1 LSFRFLPCISAF
13 SISHAVESHGTLI
26 TTTMAD
32 RATLSGGNFTATRH
46 STTYDYVSPIK
57 LDLAGKNVLIT
68 GAAWQDGVGYAT
80 AIAFA
85 RAGASV
91 IALADLHGVSDDLVL
106 KLKLAATQA
115 GRSEPVVLSCTV
127 DISKE
132 DSVQAMY
139 DIISEG
145 FDGRLDIIVNNAA
158 HMEPYKSLLDS
169 HPSTYWRTWEVNVH
183 GLLNI
188 ARTFLPMLLSARA
201 SSNGLCTMINVSSSG
216 ALSARP
222 GSASYRSSK
231 LAILRLTE
239 SLQMEYGDQGLLTF
253 SVNPGAIKTKITETL
268 PENVRNSFPD
278 SPEIAGDTIAWL
290 AAKRA
295 EWLGGRYVSCPWDME
310 ELMKRKDEII
320 EKDLLKMRMA
330 F

>member
-1 LSFRFLPCISAF
+1 MALGSAAPPPPPY
-13 SISHAVESHGTLI
+13 SYRTAL
-26 TTTMAD
+26 A
-32 RATLSGGNFTATRH
+32 AGNITATRH
-46 STTYDYVSPIK
+46 STTYDYISPIK

-80 AIAFA
+80 ATAFSC
-85 RAGASV
+85 AGASA
-91 IALADLHGVSDDLVL
+91 IALADLNGVSNYLVM

-115 GRSEPVVLSCTV
+115 GRSEPMVLSYTV

-132 DSVQAMY
+132 ASVQAMHE
-139 DIISEG
+139 IVLKE
-145 FDGRLDIIVNNAA
+145 FDGRLDIVVNNAA
-158 HMEPYKSLLDS
+158 HIEPYKSLLVSD
-169 HPSTYWRTWEVNVH
+169 PIIYWRTWEVNIH

-188 ARTFLPMLLSARA
+188 ARAFLPMQFSTRER
-201 SSNGLCTMINVSSSG
+201 SNGLSTMINVSSSG

-268 PENVRNSFPD
+268 PEQVRNSFPD
-278 SPEIAGDTIAWL
+278 SPEIAGDTIA
-290 AAKRA
+290 
-295 EWLGGRYVSCPWDME
+295 
-310 ELMKRKDEII
+310 
-320 EKDLLKMRMA
+320 
-330 F
+330 

>member
-1 LSFRFLPCISAF
+1 
-13 SISHAVESHGTLI
+13 
-26 TTTMAD
+26 MAD

-46 STTYDYVSPIK
+46 STTYDYISPIK
-57 LDLAGKNVLIT
+57 LDLAGKNVLVT

-80 AIAFA
+80 ATAFA
-85 RAGASV
+85 RTGASA
-91 IALADLHGVSDDLVL
+91 IALADLHGVSDDLIE

-115 GRSEPVVLSCTV
+115 GRSEPVVLSCTI
-127 DISKE
+127 DISE
-132 DSVQAMY
+132 QASVQAMY
-139 DIISEG
+139 ETISER
-145 FDGRLDIIVNNAA
+145 FDGRLDIVINNAA
-158 HMEPYKSLLDS
+158 HMEPYKPLLDS
-169 HPSTYWRTWEVNVH
+169 DPSVYWRTWEVNIH

-188 ARTFLPMLLSARA
+188 ARAFLPMQLSTRA
-201 SSNGLCTMINVSSSG
+201 NGNGLCTMVNVSSSG

-222 GSASYRSSK
+222 GSANYRSSK

-239 SLQMEYGDQGLLTF
+239 SLQMEYGDQGLLTL

-268 PENVRNSFPD
+268 PEKVRNSFPD

-290 AAKRA
+290 AAQRA